1 MIESATKSFSQCAVI
16 VDRLEVLVQL
26 LGPQTLDLI
35 KQIRQS
41 EILFPFFAHADTSL
55 IDDSDH
61 LKIRLSKVANAI
73 ISINQDNPLSYQV
86 KSLAIKSGSRFV
98 DETAVL

>member
-35 KQIRQS
+35 KQIRLS
-41 EILFPFFAHADTSL
+41 ENLFPFFAHADTLL

-73 ISINQDNPLSYQV
+73 IRIDQDNPYFYRL

>member
-1 MIESATKSFSQCAVI
+1 
-16 VDRLEVLVQL
+16 L

-73 ISINQDNPLSYQV
+73 IKIN
-86 KSLAIKSGSRFV
+86 
-98 DETAVL
+98 